1 MRRKY
6 PSRPIVGVGAVILR
20 EDKVLLVR
28 RGTSPMRGEWTL
40 PGGVV
45 ELGETLQQAV
55 RREIKEETGLN
66 IEVGPL
72 LELFDR
78 ILHDGTRVAY
88 HYIIADFL
96 GLQARG
102 KLKAASDVSEACFAP
117 RSKLGKYHLTPT
129 AERVIDRAFK
139 LGPKIKVKRK
149 GEP

>member
-1 MRRKY
+1 
-6 PSRPIVGVGAVILR
+6 
-20 EDKVLLVR
+20 
-28 RGTSPMRGEWTL
+28 MRGEWTL